1 MKDYDC
7 IVIGAGMAGLS
18 AALKLAACGKK
29 VLVLEKQPVAGG
41 VGTSFKR
48 KGFTF
53 ESCLHFVDDLMPGGE
68 VRDFL
73 DKYGV
78 SEKVEYIK
86 LNEFGR
92 VVYPDHDFVVGND
105 FESLKLWLDD
115 NFPQD
120 KTGIDEFFRSITKFY
135 KQFDHFMHAKIPLWL
150 KLVISPLA
158 YPLIVKTSCLTLEQ
172 FIPKKIKDKRA
183 RSIIGTI
190 WGFVGLPPS
199 ELSAFYF
206 LIVLRGCWGAE
217 TAYIKGG
224 FGKLFSAMAER
235 IKEYGSEVN
244 FNTTVTQIITENGG
258 KVVGVRTAKGEE
270 FRAKV
275 IISNANAIDT
285 LTKLVD
291 SDSVKIGYVKSF
303 SSMQKSVSAFT
314 LYLGLDVPAKDL
326 GMRCPLLSIS
336 PGYDHDESFKACLD
350 GDYSRASFA
359 LVDHSQLD
367 PGLAPQG
374 KAALSLMTFADYA
387 LWGNLDAEGY
397 AKKKLETAEA
407 IVAVLEKYLPG
418 LSKHIEYMEA
428 ATPKT
433 MARYATLPEG
443 AVYCFAQ
450 SVGQSSINRFP
461 QKTKVKGLLLAGAWT
476 SPGCGIHGCFVSG
489 DEAADLALRQLRNS

>member
-1 MKDYDC
+1 MKEYDC

-18 AALKLAACGKK
+18 SALKLAANGKK

-53 ESCLHFVDDLMPGGE
+53 ESSLHFVDDLMPAGE
-68 VRDFL
+68 VRAAL
-73 DKYGV
+73 DKFGV

-92 VVYPDHDFVVGND
+92 VVYPDHDFLVGND
-105 FESLKLWLDD
+105 FESFKVWLND

-120 KTGIDEFFRSITKFY
+120 KVGVTEFFRSIAKFY

-150 KLVISPLA
+150 KLALSPLV
-158 YPLIVKTSCLTLEQ
+158 YPAIIKTSCLTLEQ
-172 FIPKKIKDKRA
+172 FIPKKIKDNRA
-183 RSIIGTI
+183 RSIISTL

-235 IKEYGSEVN
+235 IGEYGSEVK
-244 FNTTVTQIITENGG
+244 FNTIVTQIITENGG
-258 KVVGVRTAKGEE
+258 KVTGVRTDKDEE

-275 IISNANAIDT
+275 VISNANAIDT
-285 LTKLVD
+285 LTKLID
-291 SDSVKIGYVKSF
+291 SNLVKTEYAKKL

-314 LYLGLDVPAKDL
+314 LYLGLDVAAKEV
-326 GMRCPLLSIS
+326 GMRYPLLSLN
-336 PGYDHDESFKACLD
+336 PGYDHDQAFKACLD

-359 LVDHSQLD
+359 LVDHSQFD
-367 PGLAPQG
+367 PGLVPQG
-374 KAALSLMTFADYA
+374 KSSLCLMTFADYA
-387 LWGNLDAEGY
+387 LWENLSAEEY
-397 AKKKLETAEA
+397 AKRKLKTAEA

-433 MARYATLPEG
+433 MARYASLPEG
-443 AVYCFAQ
+443 AVYGFAQ
-450 SVGQSSINRFP
+450 TVGQSSINRFP
-461 QKTKVKGLLLAGAWT
+461 QKTKIKGLLLAGAWT

-489 DEAADLALRQLRNS
+489 DEAADLALRQLR